1 MWPFLRP
8 HRCDH
13 RSTPATASQPASIS
27 PSLHAPRETAAT
39 CFHPRHQDGEAVKA
53 NSRGSWRSHTHG
65 EEPPA
70 PRPRSGRGKPPPLRG
85 ATTALPLFR
94 GCRFAATHGY
104 SRPRRRRGW
113 KRRAIDVGAP
123 TATSMRSQIDRR
135 NRQPAPQQSPRL
147 MARRNWRQQL
157 AQRTVQERSPPCTEV
172 IWQRARSSV
181 L

>member
-8 HRCDH
+8 HRCEH
-13 RSTPATASQPASIS
+13 RSTDAAASQPAAIS

-39 CFHPRHQDGEAVKA
+39 CFHPGHQDGEAVKA

-104 SRPRRRRGW
+104 STPRRRRGW
-113 KRRAIDVGAP
+113 KRRAIDVAAP
-123 TATSMRSQIDRR
+123 TATSMRSPCDTR
-135 NRQPAPQQSPRL
+135 NRQPARIKLSEIADAATLKPFAPRTTS
-147 MARRNWRQQL
+147 
-157 AQRTVQERSPPCTEV
+157 AQK
-172 IWQRARSSV
+172 
-181 L
+181 